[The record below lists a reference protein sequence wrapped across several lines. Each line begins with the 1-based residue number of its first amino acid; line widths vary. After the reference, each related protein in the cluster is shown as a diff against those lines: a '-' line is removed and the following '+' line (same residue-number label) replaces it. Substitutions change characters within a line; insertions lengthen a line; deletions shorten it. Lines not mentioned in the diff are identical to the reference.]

1 MVQKQRETEFFGGRL
16 LKLSPIPAS
25 VPLSSP
31 PATPPPNTHCLHLS
45 ISALLLL
52 PPLRH
57 PGLRH

>member
-31 PATPPPNTHCLHLS
+31 PATPPPTHTVF
-45 ISALLLL
+45 ISPFPRCCCYRRCAI
-52 PPLRH
+52 PD
-57 PGLRH
+57 